1 MTAQDTS
8 RCASTVCEVQNILA
22 CLSMGELR
30 KASMSGCLKQGGS
43 PEGLSLHKNS
53 KCRTSI
59 PAVPM
64 HMAASSVDMS
74 PSGYLS
80 QSASYRACSLW
91 SRLRSALGSGTG
103 LANRRRIAALAFES
117 TCPTQ
122 SNKSGSTRP
131 DGRRPGPHL
140 IMDFPCSVRR
150 SRMRRS
156 SESKGSVRKRE
167 KVA

>member
-1 MTAQDTS
+1 MAKP
-8 RCASTVCEVQNILA
+8 A
-22 CLSMGELR
+22 LR
-30 KASMSGCLKQGGS
+30 
-43 PEGLSLHKNS
+43 
-53 KCRTSI
+53 R
-59 PAVPM
+59 
-64 HMAASSVDMS
+64 ASS
-74 PSGYLS
+74 SGQLS
-80 QSASYRACSLW
+80 ERKDFPLCTVSWCG
-91 SRLRSALGSGTG
+91 RSES
-103 LANRRRIAALAFES
+103 NRHSFWERHFES

-122 SNKSGSTRP
+122 SNKSGSTKP